1 MMTQKHLGLA
11 MLVLA
16 ILILCA
22 SIVLRQTLLTVIGLA
37 LVPVGLMVSQRVVS
51 KEKDG
56 DGTDAG

>member
-37 LVPVGLMVSQRVVS
+37 LVPVGLMVSQRVVF

>member
-11 MLVLA
+11 MLGLA

-22 SIVLRQTLLTVIGLA
+22 SIYLRNNLLIIVGLA
-37 LVPVGLMVSQRVVS
+37 LVPVGLMMSQ
-51 KEKDG
+51 KGNTIKKDG